1 MNVRSHLPRWAQ
13 APTEKFIERTPIKGT
28 KSSPL
33 TEDGFV
39 ESFKRGSGAMQ
50 LAAKDEIPREDS
62 SLGQPGV
69 VTRNGLQIFY
79 QGDSSDFRGEFE
91 AVLKSKRRGTEYV
104 TYVHSQGREY
114 SVLRMVN
121 DEGDVEVNGSHVK
134 ATAQGPD
141 GYLITGGFYV

>member
-1 MNVRSHLPRWAQ
+1 MDVRSHLPGWAQ
-13 APTEKFIERTPIKGT
+13 GPTQKFIERTPIKGT
-28 KSSPL
+28 RNSPL

-39 ESFKRGSGAMQ
+39 DSFKRGAGAAQ
-50 LAAKDEIPREDS
+50 LAAKDEIPGEDS
-62 SLGQPGV
+62 TLNQPGV
-69 VTRNGLQIFY
+69 VTRNGLKIFY
-79 QGDSSDFRGEFE
+79 RGDSSNSRGEFE

-121 DEGDVEVNGSHVK
+121 DDGDVEVNGSHIK
-134 ATAQGPD
+134 NTRQGPD